1 MSKQI
6 QFKTVIND
14 LEVFKEIITKL
25 GYNLTEKGLIKGYN
39 GEVPVDYSI
48 QGVESNKG
56 YGIGLIKEGEFYT
69 YTLIY
74 DYTNHKLDLYLNNQ
88 LIIREYPSQDINKN
102 NLATIILEAWVKS
115 NSFNR
120 LNNFLKY
127 FAR

>member
-56 YGIGLIKEGEFYT
+56 YGIGLIKEGEFYKMQMDPWDNLLHQKANDILFE
-69 YTLIY
+69 YKKAMVRKIMDENMLFEAGRVESKDSIEIY
-74 DYTNHKLDLYLNNQ
+74 ID
-88 LIIREYPSQDINKN
+88 
-102 NLATIILEAWVKS
+102 V
-115 NSFNR
+115 
-120 LNNFLKY
+120 
-127 FAR
+127 